1 MNFRPLFSNHEHP
14 GQYLLM
20 LKSICFLLF
29 PACLLAGC
37 GGSSSQSGGLP
48 ASPHQGN
55 LVSLPGDRGF
65 VEVLIDSG
73 VAAGDRRTQA
83 KPRIVAYFYQPD
95 GTTEMSPGPSE
106 VKVKVGTG
114 EKSPVLNLS
123 PLPKE
128 SGKYAS
134 EPGTFPDGFK
144 GELDAK
150 FNGESVQTPFTIR

>member
-1 MNFRPLFSNHEHP
+1 LVVLH
-14 GQYLLM
+14 
-20 LKSICFLLF
+20 
-29 PACLLAGC
+29 
-37 GGSSSQSGGLP
+37 GG
-48 ASPHQGN
+48 
-55 LVSLPGDRGF
+55 RGY

-73 VAAGDRRTQA
+73 VAAGSKSRA
-83 KPRIVAYFYQPD
+83 KPNPRIVAYFYQPD

-150 FNGESVQTPFTIR
+150 VNGEAVQTSFTIR